1 MRLTQRLL
9 TTLAVT
15 TCALSLLAAD
25 ASALGLKKGVKGGLN
40 LATFRGDDADS
51 EFNKFR
57 TGFAAGLALEFAL
70 PVVAVEVDVLY
81 AQRGAKLEGTQ
92 SAGGVTVS
100 FEGETIN
107 NYIDVP
113 VVAKLSVLPTPVLD
127 VNVQLGASF
136 AYLLSSRND
145 EAAAAIAR
153 VALESGALGEDWRFG
168 ADGSESACASLDEAL
183 DKVAQSRALDQ
194 AHDYGLETFLQREGA
209 LGGTHCIVFA
219 SALDYPWLAA
229 LKETISRFGVQFSLV
244 LASDGLATR
253 AEPHLWQ
260 RLLLRDM
267 DGIAGTAASNPAI
280 SAESSPNRQIRD
292 LLTDVGQLVEST
304 LIIDRRTGAG
314 FDQHLRR
321 I

>member
-9 TTLAVT
+9 TTLAVA
-15 TCALSLLAAD
+15 TCALSLFAAD
-25 ASALGLKKGVKGGLN
+25 ASALGIKKGIKGGLN
-40 LATFRGDDADS
+40 LATVRGDDADS

-136 AYLLSSRND
+136 AYLLSSKDGDGN
-145 EAAAAIAR
+145 EAELDDANRLDVGVVAGLGAKISAAVADVTIDAR
-153 VALESGALGEDWRFG
+153 YTHSLSKPDKDGEVDAYNRSFM
-168 ADGSESACASLDEAL
+168 
-183 DKVAQSRALDQ
+183 
-194 AHDYGLETFLQREGA
+194 
-209 LGGTHCIVFA
+209 
-219 SALDYPWLAA
+219 
-229 LKETISRFGVQFSLV
+229 V
-244 LASDGLATR
+244 LAGV
-253 AEPHLWQ
+253 
-260 RLLLRDM
+260 M
-267 DGIAGTAASNPAI
+267 
-280 SAESSPNRQIRD
+280 
-292 LLTDVGQLVEST
+292 
-304 LIIDRRTGAG
+304 
-314 FDQHLRR
+314 F
-321 I
+321 